1 MADRKEKILDFL
13 KEIEK
18 FKLIKRET
26 YLSNLKNE
34 SDSDHVWH
42 LCMFILLFKK
52 EFNDIDILKA
62 IKIAMIHDLGKIY
75 SGDIFA
81 FSKDKSEKN
90 NKEKKGIIK
99 ILSRLPE
106 DLREEYY
113 NLYLEY
119 ERQETEEAKLVKAM
133 DKIQPMLQNICS
145 KGKSWEKHNISA
157 EDIDNYKMKYLKYN
171 KLFDDLYKSLRKE
184 ALDKKL
190 LKENHN

>member
-18 FKLIKRET
+18 FKLVKRET

-42 LCMFILLFKK
+42 LCMFILLFEK

-62 IKIAMIHDLGKIY
+62 IKIAMIHDLGEIY

-90 NKEKKGIIK
+90 NKEKNGVIK

-106 DLREEYY
+106 DLKKEYY

-119 ERQETEEAKLVKAM
+119 EKQETKESKLVKAM

-145 KGKSWEKHNISA
+145 RGKSWRKHNISA
-157 EDIDNYKMKYLKYN
+157 EDIDDYKMKYLKSN
-171 KLFDDLYKSLRKE
+171 KLFNDLYKTLRKE

>member
-1 MADRKEKILDFL
+1 MIDRKEKILDFL

-18 FKLIKRET
+18 FKLVKRET
-26 YLSNLKNE
+26 YLSNLENE

-42 LCMFILLFKK
+42 LCMFILLFEK
-52 EFNDIDILKA
+52 EFNDINILKA
-62 IKIAMIHDLGKIY
+62 IKIAMIHDLGEIY

-81 FSKDKSEKN
+81 FSKEKSEKK
-90 NKEKKGIIK
+90 NKEKEGVIK
-99 ILSRLPE
+99 ILSKLPE

-119 ERQETEEAKLVKAM
+119 ENQETEESKLVKAM

-157 EDIDNYKMKYLKYN
+157 EEIDNYKMKYLKYN
-171 KLFDDLYKSLRKE
+171 KLFNDLYKTLRKE